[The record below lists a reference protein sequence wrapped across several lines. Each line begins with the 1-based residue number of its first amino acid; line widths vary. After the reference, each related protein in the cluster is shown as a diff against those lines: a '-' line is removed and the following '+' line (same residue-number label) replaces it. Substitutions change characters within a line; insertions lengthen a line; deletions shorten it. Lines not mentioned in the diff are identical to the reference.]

1 MNTSLEYAK
10 KLRLSIRTNCYY
22 PDMILKIADNSQ
34 TNDFLSISVCWTN
47 SDLSIKWLN
56 KNSESVLLGKQRIL
70 RFIHPKSFTPTAT
83 KKGAIYSQFLRVA
96 RNSDLANLPAALKEL
111 TNEYI
116 YLGSKKNYVEV
127 EKKKVE
133 DKYLRT
139 N

>member
-1 MNTSLEYAK
+1 
-10 KLRLSIRTNCYY
+10 
-22 PDMILKIADNSQ
+22 MILKIADNSQ

-56 KNSESVLLGKQRIL
+56 KNSESVLT
-70 RFIHPKSFTPTAT
+70 PKSFTPTAT

-116 YLGSKKNYVEV
+116 YLGYKKTTL
-127 EKKKVE
+127 KLRKR
-133 DKYLRT
+133 KYLRT